1 MYYYHNPSVGNTRSI
16 SYSEQ
21 VGCEELSPD
30 ICMNPAFPDK
40 QISCKFFVYMKEN
53 KHLNTKQ
60 NSY

>member
-53 KHLNTKQ
+53 NT
-60 NSY
+60 